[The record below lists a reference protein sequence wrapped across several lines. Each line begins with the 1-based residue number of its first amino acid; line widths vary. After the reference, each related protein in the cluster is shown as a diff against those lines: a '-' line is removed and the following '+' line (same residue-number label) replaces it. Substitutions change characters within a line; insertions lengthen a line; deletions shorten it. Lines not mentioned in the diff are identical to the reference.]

1 MFEKL
6 QLGFYQT
13 FILNDNY
20 KYFVQGIGITLLTTV
35 LALIIGLVLGVI
47 LAIIR
52 SAHDQQQQGRR
63 KNPVLGFFNV
73 LARIY
78 LTVIRGTPT
87 MVQLLIMW
95 FVIWASARSSTQNM
109 VICAVLTFGINSSAY
124 VAEIIR
130 SGIMSIDAGQMEAGR
145 SLGLSYATTM
155 RSVIIPQAL
164 KNVLPAL
171 GNELITLLKETSIVT
186 VIGLKDLTKGAMIIQ
201 GKTYQAIV
209 PYLAIAAIYLAM
221 VMILTAIL
229 GAVERRMRQS
239 DHR

>member
-1 MFEKL
+1 MFENL
-6 QLGFYQT
+6 QVGFYQT
-13 FILNDNY
+13 FILDNNY
-20 KYFVQGIGITLLTTV
+20 NYFIQGIGITLLTTV

-52 SAHDQQQQGRR
+52 SAHDQQQQGKR

-109 VICAVLTFGINSSAY
+109 VTCAVLTFGINSGAY

-155 RSVIIPQAL
+155 RSVIIPQAF

-209 PYLAIAAIYLAM
+209 PFLAIAAIYLAM